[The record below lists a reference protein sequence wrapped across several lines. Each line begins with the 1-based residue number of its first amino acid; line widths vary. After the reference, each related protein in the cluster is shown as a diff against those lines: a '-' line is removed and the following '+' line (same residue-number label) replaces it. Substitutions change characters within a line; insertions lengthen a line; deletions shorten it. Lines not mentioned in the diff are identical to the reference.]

1 MAERKYTHGLRVYS
15 SSGWQIIDIGDM
27 EIWDGADLSLL
38 RDALVV
44 LIKREKH
51 SGIGVDMR
59 TVKYVPSG
67 FFGMLYDWY
76 EAGIGVRL
84 IAPQD
89 RVMNMLWFRQF
100 FRPVGDD
107 MYELNDEG
115 VTAPVASEEERLE
128 QLEWENQDENDSWD
142 NPGVSLRS
150 YRTNG

>member
-15 SSGWQIIDIGDM
+15 LRGWQIIDIGDM

-84 IAPQD
+84 LAPQE

-100 FRPVGDD
+100 FRPIGDD
-107 MYELNDEG
+107 VYELNDQG
-115 VTAPVASEEERLE
+115 VTAPVATEQEEAE
-128 QLEWENQDENDSWD
+128 QLEWDDENWTDTT
-142 NPGVSLRS
+142 VSVRTF
-150 YRTNG
+150 RTNN